1 MYLSH
6 TTAGSGEKASKS
18 LSTSNTDSAS
28 ESSIIACA
36 QSSIGMAAN
45 EENSRVL
52 DEVIPHEA
60 QWQW

>member
-1 MYLSH
+1 MFRSH

-18 LSTSNTDSAS
+18 LPSSNTDSAS

-36 QSSIGMAAN
+36 QSSIGGAAN

-60 QWQW
+60 QW